1 MLADKSEIE
10 LLKTRLEQAELVV
23 WNGQIQAGQQKN
35 LIKQLQARV
44 EIAESKV
51 INIGMF

>member
-1 MLADKSEIE
+1 M
-10 LLKTRLEQAELVV
+10 QAS
-23 WNGQIQAGQQKN
+23 QQKD
-35 LIKQLQARV
+35 LIEQLQARV